1 MKEEAERKKAEL
13 DQARNDKVGMEIRL
27 SEMDWLKDPQSAAEF
42 PDWPGLYGSLD
53 PMERREFDEE
63 YQRIKDTIR
72 LVDAED

>member
-1 MKEEAERKKAEL
+1 
-13 DQARNDKVGMEIRL
+13 MEIRL

-63 YQRIKDTIR
+63 Y
-72 LVDAED
+72 